1 MTTAA
6 VIVFGSML
14 AFIVW
19 YPLRKA
25 RGRGMTAPHPAGK
38 GTDRRRYDMAA
49 WDAGYRR
56 IFGSKKK
63 AGRSRKKNVKGKTG
77 G

>member
-1 MTTAA
+1 M
-6 VIVFGSML
+6 S
-14 AFIVW
+14 
-19 YPLRKA
+19 KA
-25 RGRGMTAPHPAGK
+25 NPAGK
-38 GTDRRRYDMAA
+38 GTDRRRYDLAA
-49 WDAGYRR
+49 WYAGYRR